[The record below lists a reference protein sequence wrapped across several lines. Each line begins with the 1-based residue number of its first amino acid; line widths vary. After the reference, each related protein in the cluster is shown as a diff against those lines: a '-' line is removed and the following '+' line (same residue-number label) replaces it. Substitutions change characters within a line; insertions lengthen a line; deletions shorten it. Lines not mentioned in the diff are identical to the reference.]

1 MERPDFVPSPP
12 PDGENLN
19 PSSDPATPESGD
31 RGAYRPYP
39 ISAGAGDPSDAGP
52 TKPTPAQPSSAAPLN
67 PLRPLGRG
75 TLGRRLVVR
84 VTALVAAVAIVLASA
99 TTLAAQQLLVH
110 NIDDQLNVSFSR
122 ILGPTGGPGGPPG
135 RRAPGERVN
144 LPGNPIGTVAVLYD
158 PRTGNA
164 IGGALDESGQ
174 GTMLTQESADALGRV
189 SPDGSERTQ
198 TLPDLGRYRV
208 MAVQLGGAVLVVG
221 LPMAQVDSTLSELII
236 LAVLVTVLAVIAALL
251 IAREV
256 VVRSLRPLHRLAGTA
271 QEVSRLELSRGEVHL
286 PVRADPSDAN
296 PDSEVGQVGQALNHM
311 LHNVEGALAA
321 RQASETKVRQFV
333 ADASHELRNPLASI
347 RGYAE
352 LTRRSRDAMPPDASF
367 AMGRVESEAERMS
380 RLVEDLLLLARLD
393 ANADGGPNAGR
404 ELSLSRVDL
413 TAVVLNAVA
422 DARAA
427 GPDHQWALELPP
439 EPVFAVA
446 DLNRLHQVVA
456 NLLGNARTHTPAGT
470 RVVTGVTLEPATA
483 EHPPRALISV
493 IDDGPGIPPE
503 IVDTVFERFTR
514 ADTARSRGGTS
525 RESTGLGLAIV
536 SAVMHAHGGT
546 AEVTSRPDR
555 TEFTLRLPLRELP
568 APGTV

>member
-1 MERPDFVPSPP
+1 MERPDFVPSPS
-12 PDGENLN
+12 PDGQNLH
-19 PSSDPATPESGD
+19 PSSDPGTPEAD
-31 RGAYRPYP
+31 QGAYLPYP
-39 ISAGAGDPSDAGP
+39 NSAGVGDPSDADP
-52 TKPTPAQPSSAAPLN
+52 SESIPAHPSTASPLH

-99 TTLAAQQLLVH
+99 TTLAARQLLVH

-135 RRAPGERVN
+135 RRAPSERVN

-158 PRTGNA
+158 PRTGIA

-174 GTMLTQESADALGRV
+174 GTLLTQESADALGRV
-189 SPDGSERTQ
+189 TPDGSERTQ

-352 LTRRSRDAMPPDASF
+352 LTRRGRDALPPDAAF

-393 ANADGGPNAGR
+393 ANADGGPNAGQ
-404 ELSLSRVDL
+404 ELSLTRVDL

-422 DARAA
+422 DARVA

-470 RVVTGVTLEPATA
+470 RVVTGVGFEPATDG
-483 EHPPRALISV
+483 HPLRALISV
-493 IDDGPGIPPE
+493 TDDGPGIPPE

-514 ADTARSRGGTS
+514 ADTARSRGGKS

-546 AEVTSRPDR
+546 AEVTSRPGATR
-555 TEFTLRLPLRELP
+555 FMLRLPV
-568 APGTV
+568 G